1 MKLAFIYGQ
10 FSTGARAFD
19 VQNLESSKRGL
30 TGSELSCLM
39 YARAMAKRGHD
50 VTMFLPMPGAPDAYA
65 RLLDGVKM
73 CPVHQLGRLPF
84 DVAYS
89 WNEPDMLRGVKAQLG
104 MTNEQVNDFDYC
116 LKGSPAYHEIVDVF
130 TSPSEPHRDYMVSR
144 YPETSGKWE
153 IVPNGC
159 DASQYTAAKVPG
171 RVLYASS
178 PDRGLH
184 LLLQCWPEIKRR
196 VPHAH
201 LRVLYELESWAKG
214 LRDNKWP
221 DAGIQEL
228 GQRARYIELALARM
242 KHLDVT
248 AVGSV
253 SRQDMA
259 REMAEA
265 QVLAYPCDT
274 IRFTEGF
281 SVTTLEACAAGAI
294 PVINPVDSLGHIY
307 GELPSADGV
316 GRFPD
321 RVCAALDSSHANVR
335 WQQECRDI
343 GKKIA
348 ARHEW
353 DVLAERLERIMLKHL
368 GEAKAAE

>member
-1 MKLAFIYGQ
+1 MKIAFLYGQ

-50 VTMFLPMPGAPDAYA
+50 VTMFLPMPVSSSPTIEGVRMVSVDGFGAFMQ
-65 RLLDGVKM
+65 RGE
-73 CPVHQLGRLPF
+73 
-84 DVAYS
+84 DVVYS
-89 WNEPDMLRGVKAQLG
+89 WNEPDLLRGANARLRMCNQ
-104 MTNEQVNDFDYC
+104 QVNDFDYC
-116 LKGSPAYHEIVDVF
+116 KPGYANCVDLF
-130 TSPSEPHRDYMVSR
+130 TSPSEPHRDYLVSR
-144 YPETSGKWE
+144 YPETAGKWE

-159 DASQYTAAKVPG
+159 DPTQYTAAKMPG

-196 VPHAH
+196 VPQAH
-201 LRVLYELESWAKG
+201 LRVLYELETWAKN
-214 LRDNKWP
+214 LRDNAFP
-221 DAGIQEL
+221 DPGIQEC

-265 QVLAYPCDT
+265 EVLAYPCDT

-294 PVINPVDSLGHIY
+294 PVINPVDSLGHLY

-353 DVLAERLERIMLKHL
+353 DVLAEQLERIMLKHL

>member
-1 MKLAFIYGQ
+1 MKIAFLYSSWVIGGRPIVEKELL
-10 FSTGARAFD
+10 T
-19 VQNLESSKRGL
+19 SKRGL
-30 TGSELSCLM
+30 TGSELSCYM
-39 YARAMAKRGHD
+39 FSQKMRERGHD
-50 VTMFLPMPGAPDAYA
+50 A
-65 RLLDGVKM
+65 RLFWGKETAAAQALEW
-73 CPVHQLGRLPF
+73 
-84 DVAYS
+84 DVAYA
-89 WNEPDMLRGVKAQLG
+89 WVDPEPLNGVRARLRMLNQ
-104 MTNEQVNDFDYC
+104 QCNDFNY
-116 LKGSPAYHEIVDVF
+116 LQPGFSRALDVF
-130 TSPSEPHRDYMVSR
+130 TSPS
-144 YPETSGKWE
+144 KWE

-159 DASQYTAAKVPG
+159 DSSQYTAAKVPG

-184 LLLQCWPEIKRR
+184 LLLQAWPEIKRR

-201 LRVLYELESWAKG
+201 LRVLYELEAWAKN
-214 LRDNKWP
+214 LRDNTWP
-221 DAGIQEL
+221 DPGIQEC

-242 KHLDVT
+242 KHLDVV
-248 AVGSV
+248 AVDSV

-265 QVLAYPCDT
+265 EVLAYPCDT

-307 GELPSADGV
+307 GELPSASGV
-316 GRFPD
+316 GAFHD

-335 WQQECRDI
+335 WQNECREI
-343 GKKIA
+343 AKKIA

-353 DVLAERLERIMLKHL
+353 PVLAERLESIVLRHL